1 MVGQGLLWK
10 LVRASATA
18 GTVAVINFS
27 LIWLF
32 AHFLA
37 PSIAFTLAFILGL
50 ASHFALSK
58 LFTFFDFSRRIGY
71 QLPRYLLTAA
81 VSYLVQFS
89 IFHLTLRFVTS
100 KIMIASAIAMP
111 AGMLVSFS
119 MLNLWVFAHPKPHGT
134 SDAG

>member
-1 MVGQGLLWK
+1 MAWQGLLWK
-10 LVRASATA
+10 VVRASATA
-18 GTVAVINFS
+18 GAVAVINFS

-32 AHFLA
+32 AHFLS
-37 PSIAFTLAFILGL
+37 PSAAFTLAFVLAL

-81 VSYLVQFS
+81 VSYLIQFS
-89 IFHLTLRFVTS
+89 IFHLTLRFVTP

-119 MLNLWVFAHPKPHGT
+119 MLNLWVFAQPRPHST